1 MTHKIIQA
9 DATKS
14 INLET
19 LGSEVDLT
27 FLDPPFNQGKD
38 YALHEDNL
46 PDEDYW
52 RMMRQVCADVLKVT
66 SAGGAIYFM
75 QREKNTERVLRTL
88 RETGWTFQNLIIW
101 RKKTS
106 AVPGLNRYGK
116 QYQIIAFA
124 TKGKKPRAFHRLRID
139 PPLQPGYKYERDNG
153 VYLTDVWDDIRELTA
168 GYFAGDEALRNA
180 DGARFHKQQAPL
192 ALLVRIILS
201 STKMGDTVFDPFAGT
216 STTAVAAVQLNRKAV
231 ALEIAPE
238 NVACIERR
246 IEEIRNADIIQ
257 KYYDNYRCTNG
268 IESIWG
274 SAPSAGVASR
284 DDGRHQMSL
293 LVG

>member
-9 DATKS
+9 DATTS

-19 LGSEVDLT
+19 LGSEIDLT

-52 RMMRQVCADVLKVT
+52 AMMRGVCADLLSVT
-66 SAGGAIYFM
+66 SAGGALYFM
-75 QREKNTERVLRTL
+75 QREKNTERVLQTL

-101 RKKTS
+101 KKKTS
-106 AVPGLNRYGK
+106 AVPGLHRYGK

-124 TKGKKPRAFHRLRID
+124 TKGKRPRAFHRLRID
-139 PPLQPGYKYERDNG
+139 PPLLPGYRHEREKG
-153 VYLTDVWDDIRELTA
+153 IFLTDVWDDIRELTA
-168 GYFAGDEALRNA
+168 GYFAGDEALRGA

-201 STKMGDTVFDPFAGT
+201 STKVGDTVFDPFAGT
-216 STTAVAAVQLNRKAV
+216 GTTAVAAVQLNRKAI

-238 NVACIERR
+238 NAACIGRR
-246 IEEIRNADIIQ
+246 LSEIRDADDIQ
-257 KYYDNYRCTNG
+257 NCYDDYFCTDDLA
-268 IESIWG
+268 SIWG
-274 SAPSAGVASR
+274 STVRCEKKQG
-284 DDGRHQMSL
+284 GKEHTLLSL
-293 LVG
+293 LAN